1 MAEDKKKILVA
12 EDEKPMAKIL
22 SMKLERTGFDVTTVN
37 NGEEAVAALGEKE
50 FDLVLLDLIMPKK
63 DGFQVLEE
71 IRGQNIDVPVI
82 VTSNLSKEMEVAQAK
97 EMGAIDYLVK
107 TNVNLSEI
115 VARINA
121 FFEEK
126 SS

>member
-1 MAEDKKKILVA
+1 MADDKKRILVA

-22 SMKLERTGFDVTTVN
+22 SMKLEHSGFAVTTVH
-37 NGEEAVAALGEKE
+37 NGEDAVAALESDTY
-50 FDLVLLDLIMPKK
+50 DLVLLDLIMPKK
-63 DGFQVLEE
+63 DGFQVLTD
-71 IRGQNIDVPVI
+71 IKAKGISVPVI

-115 VARINA
+115 VSRINA
-121 FFEEK
+121 FFSGE

>member
-1 MAEDKKKILVA
+1 MAEEKKRILVA

-22 SMKLERTGFDVTTVN
+22 SMKLERSGFDVTTVN
-37 NGEEAVAALGEKE
+37 NGEEAANELTSNP

-71 IRGQNIDVPVI
+71 LRDKNISVPVI

-121 FFEEK
+121 FFDEQ